1 MTQLTPIQL
10 DEDTVIYV
18 EATDA
23 VQPKRPAA
31 LDAESYS
38 LYDPHAK
45 RSAQEVLISKD
56 GGITQAIERFKSLE
70 GTIRAYTKYTLN
82 AFREL
87 AVANVD
93 NVKLEFG
100 ISVSGEAGIPYITK
114 GEVGS
119 NLKITVECSFP
130 KQS

>member
-23 VQPKRPAA
+23 AQPKGPVLR
-31 LDAESYS
+31 DAESYS
-38 LYDPHAK
+38 HYDPKTERTAK
-45 RSAQEVLISKD
+45 EVLTPKG
-56 GGITQAIERFKSLE
+56 GGITQAIKRFKSLE

-87 AVANVD
+87 AVADVD
-93 NVKLEFG
+93 KVKLEFG